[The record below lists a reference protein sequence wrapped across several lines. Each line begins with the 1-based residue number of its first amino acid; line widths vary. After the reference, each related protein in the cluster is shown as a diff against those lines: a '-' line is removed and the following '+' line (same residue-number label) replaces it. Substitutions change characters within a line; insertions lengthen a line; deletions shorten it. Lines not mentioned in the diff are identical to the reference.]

1 VIDEYLVMSSRS
13 KMVTP
18 PGTVQ
23 LCRDER
29 LLIGLVTA
37 FINAAFELYDTV
49 VVIVTQKHRKDL
61 YKTLTIEKLANEKL
75 MLLDAEGLLSE
86 FMVEDWPNE
95 SRFMETMETILRP
108 SCVTGKVRVINELA
122 GVLCAEGKASAAIRV
137 EELWKILVTRH
148 RCSAVGISAVCIV

>member
-1 VIDEYLVMSSRS
+1 
-13 KMVTP
+13 
-18 PGTVQ
+18 
-23 LCRDER
+23 